1 MFNSGIKFPN
11 QIIEKKKHKQ
21 KQHQLKIYMVI
32 VFYKSLICYFV
43 NSSVFIFIEKIK
55 TKNKNKQVN
64 EEKKNKGN

>member
-1 MFNSGIKFPN
+1 
-11 QIIEKKKHKQ
+11 
-21 KQHQLKIYMVI
+21 MVI